1 MLLFNLIRLQQRLEF
16 ENGHQGKNLF
26 VLWEGGEALTG
37 LGADPFV
44 FLSVFVFINKFTC
57 ISKNPFD
64 QDL

>member
-1 MLLFNLIRLQQRLEF
+1 MLLFILIRLQQRLEF

-26 VLWEGGEALTG
+26 VLWGGGEALTG

-44 FLSVFVFINKFTC
+44 FVSVFVFFTC
-57 ISKNPFD
+57 ISKNLFH